1 MEEQIINIITS
12 NMLEII
18 AAIISILVSY
28 YVIPMIKTD
37 LVPFL
42 KEKRLYALIKNL
54 VEGAEKMAESGM
66 IEKKDKKAT
75 VIKWLEEKGVEITPA
90 VDAFIEAAV
99 KELDLV
105 TDSVVDT
112 IKKEENK

>member
-1 MEEQIINIITS
+1 MGEQIINIITS
-12 NMLEII
+12 NALEII
-18 AAIISILVSY
+18 AAIISIVVSY

-42 KEKRLYALIKNL
+42 KEKRLFALIEKL
-54 VEGAEKMAESGM
+54 VEGAEKMAESGL
-66 IEKKDKKAT
+66 IEKKDKKAM
-75 VIKWLEEKGVEITPA
+75 VIQCLKDEGIEVTPA

-105 TDSVVDT
+105 ADVVIET
-112 IKKEENK
+112 IKKENE